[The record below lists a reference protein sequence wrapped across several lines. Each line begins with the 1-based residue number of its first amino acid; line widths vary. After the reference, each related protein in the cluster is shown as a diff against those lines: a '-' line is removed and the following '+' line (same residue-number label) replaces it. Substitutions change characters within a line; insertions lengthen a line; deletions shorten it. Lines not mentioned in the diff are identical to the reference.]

1 MMKSSKSLFLMSLLL
16 LLGSCATQTA
26 KNEIASKEDVS
37 PLAKELEEA
46 FPEGRISA
54 HSNDKDKR
62 LNFLKKLITE
72 KSSQLE
78 TLEAKVKNK
87 SVNAEEEL
95 QAELLTNEI
104 LLLEAYR
111 YGIEEDLDL
120 GEVQTP

>member
-1 MMKSSKSLFLMSLLL
+1 MMKSTYSLFLMSILL

-26 KNEIASKEDVS
+26 KNEITSQEEIS

-54 HSNDKDKR
+54 HSKDKDKR

-72 KSSQLE
+72 KSNQLE
-78 TLEAKVKNK
+78 ALEAKAKK
-87 SVNAEEEL
+87 SNVDAEEEL